1 MPRFMINRYGLLVGG
16 VIRVLLLRGVV
27 GGIHCQVVSSSWW
40 FHNVLGVLSVW
51 CSFPISHLVLCMLP
65 RVCILVDFFP
75 SGLVWIFSCA
85 FLLHFSWYLLCLL
98 IQVFLLTA
106 WTRTIDNLEKLYLN
120 SDFSFFFIV
129 AKIMNFWMSCD
140 GLVISVS
147 GLCADFFSA
156 RCPGIPQKGKE
167 KDNNKSIS
175 RLRRYVWTDEPFV
188 L

>member
-51 CSFPISHLVLCMLP
+51 CSFPISYLVLCMLP
-65 RVCILVDFFP
+65 HVCILVDFFP

-98 IQVFLLTA
+98 IQVFPVNCMNKNNWQLGETLFEFWLQFLLHSCK
-106 WTRTIDNLEKLYLN
+106 NHELLN
-120 SDFSFFFIV
+120 VLWWSCYKCKWSVCWFLFC
-129 AKIMNFWMSCD
+129 KMSRN
-140 GLVISVS
+140 
-147 GLCADFFSA
+147 SA
-156 RCPGIPQKGKE
+156 EGKGK
-167 KDNNKSIS
+167 
-175 RLRRYVWTDEPFV
+175 R
-188 L
+188 